1 MAEIKST
8 LDLIMERTAKLTLS
22 DQEKAELKTEERRRK
37 IKGLA
42 VRLLEGSLVPVA
54 LERETSAWEGEEGER
69 LRQELAWELISLV
82 DLDRSEGVDLSPV
95 LGTLLGESGVL
106 VWKKMEQARLDYREE
121 AGRVEAQKAAE
132 CLRELDGRG
141 IRGTS
146 LRPRVASGLDQA
158 HFKAGL
164 KKMVFSTET
173 RG

>member
-42 VRLLEGSLVPVA
+42 VRLLEGSLVPAA
-54 LERETSAWEGEEGER
+54 LEREVSTWEGEEGER
-69 LRQELAWELISLV
+69 LGQELAWELLSLV
-82 DLDRSEGVDLSPV
+82 DLERPGGVDLGPV
-95 LGTLLGESGVL
+95 LRILLGEKGGLVL
-106 VWKKMEQARLDYREE
+106 KRVEE
-121 AGRVEAQKAAE
+121 AGQRYKDETARVEAQKAAE

-146 LRPRVASGLDQA
+146 LRPRVESGLDQEP
-158 HFKAGL
+158 FKAGL
-164 KKMVFSTET
+164 KGMVFSTET
-173 RG
+173 